1 VDLKTATD
9 VVDNIVTS
17 SAVVIG
23 GVWAYFKFVRGRT
36 FARRAELDISPA
48 LEQSADSL
56 YLAVTITLKNTGL
69 SKLPLNKDMKVVRL
83 FGIVDEADRN
93 LSASEWKRISTLPIL
108 DQHDWLEAQ
117 ETVTDMVIYSLQ
129 GSDGKDSGHVAYQV
143 EALVGARRRRMT
155 GKGIRWQSRAIVFL
169 PTANLV
175 NPGPVNAE
183 SLTGLTRKQLILK
196 MIALGRGKQS

>member
-69 SKLPLNKDMKVVRL
+69 SKLPLNKDMKVVRKYSE
-83 FGIVDEADRN
+83 IVWLPMGRTASTSTNAD
-93 LSASEWKRISTLPIL
+93 
-108 DQHDWLEAQ
+108 
-117 ETVTDMVIYSLQ
+117 V
-129 GSDGKDSGHVAYQV
+129 
-143 EALVGARRRRMT
+143 
-155 GKGIRWQSRAIVFL
+155 
-169 PTANLV
+169 
-175 NPGPVNAE
+175 
-183 SLTGLTRKQLILK
+183 LTGLPNTYGCA
-196 MIALGRGKQS
+196 ALRYC

>member
-9 VVDNIVTS
+9 VVNNIVTS

-36 FARRAELDISPA
+36 FARRAELAVSPA
-48 LEQSADSL
+48 IEQSADSL
-56 YLAVTITLKNTGL
+56 YLSVTITLKNAGL

-83 FGIVDEADRN
+83 FGIADEADQN
-93 LSASEWKRISTLPIL
+93 FTTPKWERISTLPIL

-129 GSDGKDSGHVAYQV
+129 GSDGKDSGHAAYQV
-143 EALVGARRRRMT
+143 EAIVGAPRRRVTR
-155 GKGIRWQSRAIVFL
+155 KGTRWQSRAVVFL
-169 PTANLV
+169 PAAKLI
-175 NPGPVNAE
+175 NPGHVNTNGLIA
-183 SLTGLTRKQLILK
+183 LTTKQLFLK
-196 MIALGRGKQS
+196 MIAPRRGKPS